1 MFTFKTRMILRAVG
15 AVFGMAAVLTTV
27 SGCGSVPET
36 VVTTP
41 AAVTDTDTVPADA
54 TPGPVPTG
62 ATTTNGAAAPSG
74 MTCANE
80 TNTSQPNGIETIC
93 SPIATTPK
101 PKATSV
107 RHTGTMTSH
116 IATPATVADTAPV
129 SAAVIDAPP
138 TGLVNPGATTPDDP
152 TAARVGPIL

>member
-1 MFTFKTRMILRAVG
+1 MFTFKTRMILRAIG

-41 AAVTDTDTVPADA
+41 AAVTDLGTDTVPDA
-54 TPGPVPTG
+54 TPGTADPTPTAATPAPVIT
-62 ATTTNGAAAPSG
+62 
-74 MTCANE
+74 
-80 TNTSQPNGIETIC
+80 
-93 SPIATTPK
+93 
-101 PKATSV
+101 PKATTVV
-107 RHTGTMTSH
+107 RHTGTMTH
-116 IATPATVADTAPV
+116 TAKPATTTAADTTPV
-129 SAAVIDAPP
+129 TATVIDAPP